1 MNSDTEKT
9 EETADNIN
17 SREAVHEV
25 VKTGKSRHGSHEI
38 DMTNGPL
45 FGKMMLFTFP
55 LMITALLQLIFNA
68 ADMIVAGRYSPNGAA
83 SISAIG
89 STLAVINL
97 VIALVTGCS
106 IGTNVV
112 VAEHIG
118 AQKPKQ
124 VSRSVHTSITF
135 SLLLGIAL
143 GLFGILI
150 SRPVLTRMGT
160 PEEVLPLALLYIR
173 IYFAGLP
180 VLSLYNFGSGV
191 LRAIGD
197 TRRPMIY
204 LLIAGILNVI
214 MNLFFVIVMNLDVAG
229 VALATTLSQCI
240 SATLVIGSL
249 IRAKESYHF
258 SPRQMGIDISTLKKI
273 IHVGVP
279 AGFQTALFSLSNILI
294 QSSINSFGVTVIA
307 GNSAAQS
314 IGTFVNTASQSTGHA
329 ATTFASQNYGAR
341 KFDRI
346 NRVLWT
352 SLAVTT
358 LLSLL
363 LGVPATVFGRQFL
376 GIYTTDQGA
385 IEAGL
390 IRMLYMCLPHF
401 IGGWMNAACGVLR
414 GIGYEVLPMI
424 VSLVGACGLR
434 ILWIYTV
441 FAAFPTLPV
450 LYVSYPVTWLITGGV
465 HMICFFLLRK
475 KAYEVRGRR

>member
-1 MNSDTEKT
+1 MNPK
-9 EETADNIN
+9 ADFPE
-17 SREAVHEV
+17 SR
-25 VKTGKSRHGSHEI
+25 KPRGSRHEI

-68 ADMIVAGRYSPNGAA
+68 ADMIIAGRYSPNGAA

-89 STLAVINL
+89 STLSVINL

-106 IGTNVV
+106 VGTNVV

-118 AQKPKQ
+118 ARKPKM

-135 SLLLGIAL
+135 SLLLGTGL
-143 GLFGILI
+143 GLLGILI
-150 SRPVLTRMGT
+150 SRPILVKMGT
-160 PEEVLPLALLYIR
+160 PAEVLPLALLYIR

-191 LRAIGD
+191 LRAVGD
-197 TRRPMIY
+197 TRRPMLY
-204 LLIAGILNVI
+204 LLTAGILNVI
-214 MNLFFVIVMNLDVAG
+214 MNLFFVVVLHLDVAG
-229 VALATTLSQCI
+229 VALATTLSQCV
-240 SATLVIGSL
+240 SAGLVIGSL
-249 IRAKESYHF
+249 VRSEESYHF
-258 SPRQMGIDISTLKKI
+258 SVRQMGLDLFTLRKI
-273 IHVGVP
+273 IHVGIP
-279 AGFQTALFSLSNILI
+279 AGFQTALFSLSNVLI

-346 NRVLWT
+346 NRVLVT
-352 SLAVTT
+352 SLIVTT

-363 LGVPATVFGRQFL
+363 LGVPATIFGRQFL

-385 IEAGL
+385 VEAGL
-390 IRMLYMCLPHF
+390 VRMLFMCLPHF
-401 IGGWMNAACGVLR
+401 IGGWMNAACGVMR

-424 VSLVGACGLR
+424 VSLVGACLLR
-434 ILWIYTV
+434 IVWIYTV
-441 FAAFPTLPV
+441 FAAFHTLPV
-450 LYVSYPVTWLITGGV
+450 LYASYPVTWGITAAV
-465 HMICFFLLRK
+465 HLLCFFLLRGRSYAVRSR
-475 KAYEVRGRR
+475 KA

>member
-1 MNSDTEKT
+1 MDSKD
-9 EETADNIN
+9 DPP
-17 SREAVHEV
+17 
-25 VKTGKSRHGSHEI
+25 KSRKTRLNRHEI

-55 LMITALLQLIFNA
+55 LMVTALLQLIFNA
-68 ADMIVAGRYSPNGAA
+68 ADMIVAGRYSPNGSA

-97 VIALVTGCS
+97 IIALVTGCS
-106 IGTNVV
+106 VGTNVV

-135 SLLLGIAL
+135 SLLLGAGL
-143 GLFGILI
+143 GLLGILI
-150 SRPVLTRMGT
+150 SRPILLKMGT

-197 TRRPMIY
+197 TRRPMLY
-204 LLIAGILNVI
+204 LLIAGILNVL

-229 VALATTLSQCI
+229 VALATTLSQCV
-240 SATLVIGSL
+240 SAALVIGSL
-249 IRAKESYHF
+249 IRSKESYHF
-258 SPRQMGIDISTLKKI
+258 SPRQMKIDMPTLRKV
-273 IHVGVP
+273 IHVGLP
-279 AGFQTALFSLSNILI
+279 AGFQTALFSLSHVLI
-294 QSSINSFGVTVIA
+294 QSSINSFGVTVMA

-314 IGTFVNTASQSTGHA
+314 LGTFVNTASQSAGHA

-346 NRVLWT
+346 NRVLVT
-352 SLAVTT
+352 SLVVTT

-363 LGVPATVFGRQFL
+363 LGVPVTVFGRQFL

-385 IEAGL
+385 IEAGVVRIFFL
-390 IRMLYMCLPHF
+390 CLPHF
-401 IGGWMNAACGVLR
+401 IGGWMNAVCGVLR

-424 VSLVGACGLR
+424 VSLVGACLLR
-434 ILWIYTV
+434 IVWVYTV
-441 FAAFPTLPV
+441 FVIFHTLPV
-450 LYVSYPVTWLITGGV
+450 LYASYPVTWALTAAV
-465 HMICFFLLRK
+465 HLLCFFLLRGR
-475 KAYEVRGRR
+475 AYEVRARR